1 VRRRLHTSAL
11 AAALAAMSV
20 TAVSAANLQG
30 RVLGGGAPIAGSTVT
45 LWAASAGAP
54 RQVGQ
59 AKTGADGRFA
69 LVTAAVPDKETML
82 YLVAIGGRAASDRT
96 GGDNPAIA
104 LMTVLGAKPPSQ
116 VTINEMTTLSSVI
129 THNQYLDGTVIKGS
143 PLALRIAAGNVPN
156 FVDLTSGDFGATI
169 SDALNSAQTPTMA
182 NFGTVANAL
191 AGCVTRVKPDACSRL
206 FAAAKGPS
214 GSAPTDT
221 LAAAEAIVRTPAF
234 EPERLF
240 ALLDQF
246 YPYPAGHQV
255 VRPTPY
261 LPYLTFAP
269 SAWVFPLKFTGG
281 GLSGPGKLMIDSRG
295 NAWAADNFTVGM
307 QNIDKIWSGGLSKI
321 APDGKP
327 LSPALRG
334 FTGGGI
340 GGPGFG
346 LTLDADDNVWVTSFQ
361 AQTISK
367 FDNTGKPLSPPEG
380 WNFNG
385 QLGQMQGIIVTPSG
399 DVWALDTLKGQVVR
413 FPKGDPSKGE
423 LFCQNKTGNPL
434 KNPCHLV
441 APFALAIDQKDNI
454 WVTNIIGEH
463 VTRFP
468 ASDPTRAETFKTGV
482 SGSGLAVDSLGNVWI
497 TNKLGSFEHG
507 KLKLAEILLAAK
519 VNFDSDPDAQN
530 RVGKVL
536 VGTMA
541 AQKPGKDGGSI
552 TVLKPDG
559 SEASISPIYG
569 KGLYGPWAVSI
580 DGNDNVWIS
589 NLASASAG
597 IVHLCGFRTE
607 HCPPGMKTGDA
618 ISPPGGYVGGGLQ
631 MQVDVAIG
639 PAGDVWVTNNWQFWP
654 AALEKVDEA
663 LSTLGGGQGVVV
675 FYGMAKPVKVP
686 MVGPV
691 RAP

>member
-1 VRRRLHTSAL
+1 MLITVVGSNPP
-11 AAALAAMSV
+11 
-20 TAVSAANLQG
+20 AN
-30 RVLGGGAPIAGSTVT
+30 
-45 LWAASAGAP
+45 
-54 RQVGQ
+54 
-59 AKTGADGRFA
+59 
-69 LVTAAVPDKETML
+69 
-82 YLVAIGGRAASDRT
+82 
-96 GGDNPAIA
+96 
-104 LMTVLGAKPPSQ
+104 
-116 VTINEMTTLSSVI
+116 VTINEMTTVASVI
-129 THNQYLDGTVIKGS
+129 THNQYIDGSAIKGS
-143 PLALRIAAGNVPN
+143 ALALRIAAGNGLN
-156 FVDLTSGDFGATI
+156 FVDLASGDYGPTI

-182 NFGTVANAL
+182 NFGTLTNVL
-191 AGCVTRVKPDACSRL
+191 AGCVTRVRADACSNV
-206 FAAAKGPS
+206 FAAARGPT

-221 LAAAEAIVRTPAF
+221 LAAAESIVRYPWYEPA
-234 EPERLF
+234 RMF

-246 YPYPAGHQV
+246 YPYPKGHQV

-281 GLSGPGKLMIDSRG
+281 GLSGPGKLMIDSQG
-295 NAWAADNFTVGM
+295 NAWAADNFTVGA

-321 APDGKP
+321 APNGKP

-346 LTLDADDNVWVTSFQ
+346 LALDANDNVWVTSFQ

-367 FDNTGKPLSPPEG
+367 FDNSGKPLSPPGG

-385 QLGQMQGIIVTPSG
+385 QLGQMQGIIVAPNG
-399 DVWALDTLKGQVVR
+399 DVWALDTMKGRVVR
-413 FPKGDPSKGE
+413 FPKGDPAKGQ

-434 KNPCHLV
+434 KNPCELV

-454 WVTNIIGEH
+454 WITNIIGEH

-468 ASDPTRAETFKTGV
+468 ASDPSKVETFKTGF

-497 TNKLGSFEHG
+497 TNKLGSSERG
-507 KLKLAEILLAAK
+507 RLKLLEMIAAAK
-519 VNFDSDPDAQN
+519 IDFDNDPDAQN

-541 AQKPGKDGGSI
+541 AQKPGEWEGGSI
-552 TVLKPDG
+552 TVLRPDG
-559 SEASISPIYG
+559 SEASFSPISG
-569 KGLYGPWAVSI
+569 KGIYGPWAVSV
-580 DGNDNVWIS
+580 DGNDNIWIS

-607 HCPPGMKTGDA
+607 NCPPRMKTGDA

-631 MQVDVAIG
+631 MQVDVQIG
-639 PAGDVWVTNNWQFWP
+639 PVGDVWVTNNWQYWP

-686 MVGPV
+686 MVGPP
-691 RAP
+691 RQP